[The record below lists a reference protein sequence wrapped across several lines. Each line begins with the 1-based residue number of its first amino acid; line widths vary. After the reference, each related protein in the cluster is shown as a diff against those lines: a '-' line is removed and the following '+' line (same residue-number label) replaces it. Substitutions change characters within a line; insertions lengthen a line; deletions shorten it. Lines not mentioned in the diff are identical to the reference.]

1 MGLFQWFERISE
13 NNQRSPIQRPPEDG
27 APVVRRRFRFTGRVQ
42 GVGFRY
48 EACLIA
54 GELSLTGWARNESDG
69 TVTVEAQGPDACVR
83 EFVRVMESVPRF
95 RITEIQSEERPV
107 SGEET
112 GFRILY

>member
-1 MGLFQWFERISE
+1 MDLFQWFERIPG
-13 NNQRSPIQRPPEDG
+13 NHQRPQEDG
-27 APVVRRRFRFTGRVQ
+27 SPAARRRFRFHGRVQ

-48 EACLIA
+48 EARLIA
-54 GELSLTGWARNESDG
+54 GELSLTGWVRNESDG
-69 TVTVEAQGPDACVR
+69 TVTAEAQGPEACVM
-83 EFVRVMESVPRF
+83 EFVRVLESTPRF